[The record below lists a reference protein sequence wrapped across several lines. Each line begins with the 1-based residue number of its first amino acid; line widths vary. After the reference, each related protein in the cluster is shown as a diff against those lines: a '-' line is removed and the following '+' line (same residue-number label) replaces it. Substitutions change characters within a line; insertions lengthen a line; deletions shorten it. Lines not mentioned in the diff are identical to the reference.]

1 MHEKKIEDH
10 LKIKMTAP
18 ESLDNENDKLE
29 KLEKGNV
36 Q

>member
-18 ESLDNENDKLE
+18 ERLDNENHKRE
-29 KLEKGNV
+29 KLDNGHV